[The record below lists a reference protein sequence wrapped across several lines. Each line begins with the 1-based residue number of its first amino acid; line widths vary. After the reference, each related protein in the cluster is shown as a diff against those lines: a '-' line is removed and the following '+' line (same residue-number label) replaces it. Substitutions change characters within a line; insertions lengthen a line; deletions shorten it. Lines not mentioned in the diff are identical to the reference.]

1 MLEALFEAIFEIV
14 GELLLQLIWQGL
26 GEMFR
31 VLLAPGLRKKIGRP
45 GAGRTPQREVLHALL
60 YGVVCAAGTLYFF
73 PQLAIRNHQLQLINL
88 AAAPVIAGLSVE
100 RLRALRGEHQGFRI
114 DTFAYAA
121 LFALVFAGM
130 RFAFA
135 R

>member
-14 GELLLQLIWQGL
+14 GELLLQLIWQGM

-45 GAGRTPQREVLHALL
+45 GAVPTPRREVLHALL
-60 YGVVCAAGTLYFF
+60 YGVACAAGTLYFF
-73 PQLAIRNHQLQLINL
+73 PQLAIRDHSLQWMNL
-88 AAAPVIAGLSVE
+88 AAAPLIAGFSVE

-121 LFALVFAGM
+121 LFALVFAGV
-130 RFAFA
+130 RLAFG